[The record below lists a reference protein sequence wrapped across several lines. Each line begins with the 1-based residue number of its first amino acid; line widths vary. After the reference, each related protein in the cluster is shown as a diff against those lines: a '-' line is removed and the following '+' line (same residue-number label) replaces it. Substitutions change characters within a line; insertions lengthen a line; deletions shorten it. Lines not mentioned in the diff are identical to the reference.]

1 MAVPD
6 RITPAREA
14 LATASRPR
22 PSFRTRLLL
31 MLAVIGPGIITANVD
46 NDAGGITTYSVAGAH
61 YGYSLLWMLGL
72 VALAL
77 IIVQEMSARLG
88 VITGK
93 GLADLIRERMGI
105 RATLAIVGVLLIAN
119 LANTVSEFAGVAA
132 SMEIFGVS
140 KFVSVPIVAVGVWL
154 LIVKGS
160 YKMVERIF
168 LVASAL
174 YLTYVASGVMANPP
188 WAEVLQA
195 SVTPT
200 FHFDSNYIIIVV
212 TIIGTTIA
220 PWMQFY
226 QQASI
231 VDKGLRPEDYAY
243 ERLDVIIGSVF
254 AVVIAAFITIACAA
268 TLFKHGLRI
277 DTAKDAALGLAPLAG
292 TYASALFALGLLN
305 ASVFSAA
312 ILPLSTAYVV
322 CEALGW
328 EAGVNR
334 NLKEA
339 PVFFGVYTALIVLGA
354 GIILLPIKSL
364 IQAMLASQTL
374 NGVLLP
380 VILIAMLVLINDREL
395 MGRYVNGRIFNIISW
410 AMVVVLIGLTG
421 LLVITSVFPT
431 FLGG

>member
-1 MAVPD
+1 MAAQNQ
-6 RITPAREA
+6 TREPPHEV
-14 LATASRPR
+14 ATRRPR
-22 PSFRTRLLL
+22 PPFRTRLFLL
-31 MLAVIGPGIITANVD
+31 LAVVGPGIITANVD

-72 VALAL
+72 VACAL
-77 IIVQEMSARLG
+77 IIIQEMSARLG

-105 RATLAIVGVLLIAN
+105 RATLAIVGILLIAN

-132 SMEIFGVS
+132 SMEIFGIS
-140 KFVSVPIVAVGVWL
+140 KFISVPVVAVGVWL

-160 YKMVERIF
+160 YKFVERIF

-174 YLTYVASGVMANPP
+174 YLTYVASGFMANPP

-195 SVTPT
+195 SITPT
-200 FHFDSNYIIIVV
+200 FHFDAKYITIVV

-254 AVVIAAFITIACAA
+254 AVLIAAFITIACAA
-268 TLFKHGLRI
+268 TLFTHGLRI
-277 DTAKDAALGLAPLAG
+277 DTAKDAALALGPLAG
-292 TYASALFALGLLN
+292 TYAAALFALGLLN

-339 PVFFGVYTALIVLGA
+339 PVFFGVYTTLIVLGA

-364 IQAMLASQTL
+364 VQAMLASQTL

-380 VILIAMLVLINDREL
+380 VILIAMLRLINDREL
-395 MGRYVNGRIFNIISW
+395 MGDYVNGRIFNIISW
-410 AMVVVLIGLTG
+410 AMVIVLIGLTV
-421 LLVITSVFPT
+421 LLVVTSIFPGV
-431 FLGG
+431 L